1 MTKWAVTPESHT
13 LKACTQGGMSVT
25 DRGGLS
31 YIFEPWNAA
40 VIINSPAFSYST
52 LVVTRH
58 QKEKT
63 GKKEGIIVIFL
74 LY

>member
-1 MTKWAVTPESHT
+1 
-13 LKACTQGGMSVT
+13 MSAT
-25 DRGGLS
+25 DRGGLC

-58 QKEKT
+58 QKRKKGE
-63 GKKEGIIVIFL
+63 KKEGIIVIFL